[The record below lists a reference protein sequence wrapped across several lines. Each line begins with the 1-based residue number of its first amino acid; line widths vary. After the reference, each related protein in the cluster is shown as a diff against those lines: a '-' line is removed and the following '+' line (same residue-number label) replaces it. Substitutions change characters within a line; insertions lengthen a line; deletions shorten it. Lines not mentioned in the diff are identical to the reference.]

1 MKNLLKASFAFFIFI
16 SVQSLKSEMVFEP
29 KENIV
34 LKGKIATVKTSK
46 KYRSVEACQALC
58 ESRNSCV
65 AFTLNTQKGSCTILK
80 NVSSD
85 GINEDAVSGLRQ

>member
-16 SVQSLKSEMVFEP
+16 SVQSLEAELVFDP

-34 LKGKIATVKTSK
+34 LKGKISTVKTSK

-65 AFTLNTQKGSCTILK
+65 AFTLNMQKGTCTILK
-80 NVSSD
+80 NVSSEVS
-85 GINEDAVSGLRQ
+85 NEDAVSGLKK

>member
-1 MKNLLKASFAFFIFI
+1 MKNLLKVSFAFFVFL
-16 SVQSLKSEMVFEP
+16 SAHGLEAEMVFES

-58 ESRNSCV
+58 
-65 AFTLNTQKGSCTILK
+65 
-80 NVSSD
+80 
-85 GINEDAVSGLRQ
+85 